1 MTLSENYAS
10 PTISVIQLMKTNHL
24 LKMHKHYETNE
35 NQKLESISK
44 NLTETKIDIKR
55 FSDNITNLRDG

>member
-10 PTISVIQLMKTNHL
+10 PTISVIQLMKTNQL